1 MRVLKT
7 LVASACAFSL
17 IVCGSGTSDGTSS
30 AKNDDAIHID
40 KETAKSYIQATELTT
55 DNWNSLFEE
64 TEEKMLDSFGDETG
78 EVWYSYKAKSQM

>member
-17 IVCGSGTSDGTSS
+17 IACGSGTSDGASS

-40 KETAKSYIQATELTT
+40 KETAKGHFIQ
-55 DNWNSLFEE
+55 
-64 TEEKMLDSFGDETG
+64 
-78 EVWYSYKAKSQM
+78 